1 MRVLEQEKSV
11 QIRIY
16 SVGQKVCLSF
26 SITAYAKTWMNFLDD
41 KIHKKNRLESTKIK
55 LYLF

>member
-26 SITAYAKTWMNFLDD
+26 SITAYAKT
-41 KIHKKNRLESTKIK
+41 
-55 LYLF
+55 